1 MGESNDTLAISD
13 YSKAQGSDTVVP
25 VKTTD
30 HPFMFKGDVDI
41 SPDHRLS
48 VRYDRTVNT
57 SFNKSQYVRPWSV
70 TTSLNPEGYVFPPR
84 PEPENS
90 RRGDSEKTVDLRVG
104 KTFRL
109 GARLSATVFWE
120 MFNALNCENFTSYD
134 GQLESPSFGPPTAA
148 GDMRR
153 HQLGLRVDF

>member
-13 YSKAQGSDTVVP
+13 CWKAQGYDTVVP

-48 VRYDRTVNT
+48 VRYDRTVST
-57 SFNKSQYVRPWSV
+57 SFNESQ
-70 TTSLNPEGYVFPPR
+70 F
-84 PEPENS
+84 
-90 RRGDSEKTVDLRVG
+90 
-104 KTFRL
+104 
-109 GARLSATVFWE
+109 
-120 MFNALNCENFTSYD
+120 NCENFTSYD
-134 GQLESPSFGPPTAA
+134 GQLESPGFGPPTAA